1 MKSVLVV
8 GAGAAGLIAGAFAA
22 RNGARTEIIERNEKA
37 GKKLFLTG
45 ADAISRIQP
54 IRTNS

>member
-22 RNGARTEIIERNEKA
+22 RNGARTEIIERN
-37 GKKLFLTG
+37 
-45 ADAISRIQP
+45 
-54 IRTNS
+54 